1 MAGGQPTSSGTG
13 KAARP
18 VAVQGVAKVCTSC
31 GQDVAALPRVKDE
44 AGRYWC
50 KPCVAKEEARASQK
64 AAGAGGGSDE
74 TRYGEDGGAGFDGI
88 DLAAAAAVEARAEAI
103 RLEVPKELRC
113 PGCSGELDPSARI
126 CIKCGYDKERRG
138 KVATQVHKAPK
149 LKASREE
156 LANADNTAGKVLLGV
171 GLVLVAC
178 GMFAPWAGD
187 AGVPLSLALSVFTAA
202 TFITCVVFAFIDRQ
216 MLPALSGS
224 FVILAPVVLGIVM
237 LVFAFNLAGGGE
249 GAAATPGG
257 GRPGFGSAIGGLAV
271 VILLFVLIIF
281 GCISTLLYGMRQH
294 RAWLG
299 SMALCTAIS
308 IACSIAM
315 GLLAVIGVV
324 PKPGE

>member
-1 MAGGQPTSSGTG
+1 
-13 KAARP
+13 
-18 VAVQGVAKVCTSC
+18 
-31 GQDVAALPRVKDE
+31 
-44 AGRYWC
+44 
-50 KPCVAKEEARASQK
+50 
-64 AAGAGGGSDE
+64 
-74 TRYGEDGGAGFDGI
+74 
-88 DLAAAAAVEARAEAI
+88 
-103 RLEVPKELRC
+103 
-113 PGCSGELDPSARI
+113 
-126 CIKCGYDKERRG
+126 
-138 KVATQVHKAPK
+138 
-149 LKASREE
+149 
-156 LANADNTAGKVLLGV
+156 
-171 GLVLVAC
+171 
-178 GMFAPWAGD
+178 
-187 AGVPLSLALSVFTAA
+187 LALSVFTAA

-257 GRPGFGSAIGGLAV
+257 GRPDFGSAIGGLAV
-271 VILLFVLIIF
+271 VMVLFVLIVF
-281 GCISTLLYGMRQH
+281 GCISPLLYGMRQH